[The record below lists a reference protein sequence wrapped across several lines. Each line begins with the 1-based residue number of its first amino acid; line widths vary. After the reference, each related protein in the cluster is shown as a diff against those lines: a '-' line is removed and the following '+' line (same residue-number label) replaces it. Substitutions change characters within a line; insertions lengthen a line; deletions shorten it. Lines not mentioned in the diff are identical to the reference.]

1 MPLTKAMGMPSNSNF
16 NRSALGR
23 SNVNTIDNSSSNNIG
38 NKPSLNGLPLQQK
51 RSIGGTNKVDI
62 QGNSNKTLKSPPF
75 TPLNTGDKKSSG
87 TMFQDN
93 AKNSANQDS
102 RRDEINRSRA
112 GNSNMFRKGEAVK
125 QPRADG
131 DSVIKIRFIFK
142 RFDRAVAQPPPP
154 SAPSSEL
161 AKEEKRSRFRKYLDG
176 KRKLSNI

>member
-1 MPLTKAMGMPSNSNF
+1 MGMPSNSNF

-23 SNVNTIDNSSSNNIG
+23 TNVNTIDNSSSNSIG

-51 RSIGGTNKVDI
+51 RSIGGTSKIDI

-112 GNSNMFRKGEAVK
+112 GNSNMFRKGEAAVK

-131 DSVIKIRFIFK
+131 DSKSSRSGLFSKGSIER
-142 RFDRAVAQPPPP
+142 VAQPPPP

-161 AKEEKRSRFRKYLDG
+161 AKEEKSVPFQKVPGWEMKAD
-176 KRKLSNI
+176 NI